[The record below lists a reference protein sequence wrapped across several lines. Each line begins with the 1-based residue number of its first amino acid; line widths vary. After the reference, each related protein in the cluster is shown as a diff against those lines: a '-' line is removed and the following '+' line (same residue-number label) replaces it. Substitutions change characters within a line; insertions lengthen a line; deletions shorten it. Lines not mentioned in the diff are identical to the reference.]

1 MIYKSRYLDVVLII
15 ISFYSVFF
23 IIHKF
28 IDGKIPFWDFHVY
41 YCSAK
46 IFFLGN
52 SPYGLNVLENCLN
65 PNITLTANFSPG
77 TLEILKYLGY
87 LNISNAKILWVFF
100 EVISLFTFFFVLK
113 KVLKFD
119 YEWRNLLILF
129 FSFGATVFTSF
140 ISGNISFILYGFI
153 SLSIYCL
160 YKRFFNY
167 YYLIIIF
174 VSLFK
179 FYYLSFLIIPFYL
192 QGLKSINK
200 IFLSI
205 FLFVFI
211 QYFFYINNP
220 NLTLDFLD
228 VIQGKYLDNL
238 PVRMQTGTGLYS
250 LIEKMPL
257 VFLGINKFE
266 KSFFSL
272 EINFFIWLITS
283 FIILFS
289 VFYCLNLEKIKK
301 SKKHFLFCISFGILV
316 INFIIPRLVVY
327 DLILTVPILFYLLNQ
342 INFKKFQINEFKS
355 RFLFIFL
362 FLVLFDHHFPFLVI
376 ITFLTLFIY
385 SEFYKKNIFIY

>member
-1 MIYKSRYLDVVLII
+1 M
-15 ISFYSVFF
+15 
-23 IIHKF
+23 
-28 IDGKIPFWDFHVY
+28 
-41 YCSAK
+41 
-46 IFFLGN
+46 
-52 SPYGLNVLENCLN
+52 
-65 PNITLTANFSPG
+65 
-77 TLEILKYLGY
+77 
-87 LNISNAKILWVFF
+87 
-100 EVISLFTFFFVLK
+100 
-113 KVLKFD
+113 
-119 YEWRNLLILF
+119 
-129 FSFGATVFTSF
+129 
-140 ISGNISFILYGFI
+140 
-153 SLSIYCL
+153 
-160 YKRFFNY
+160 
-167 YYLIIIF
+167 
-174 VSLFK
+174 FK

-257 VFLGINKFE
+257 VILGINKFE

-289 VFYCLNLEKIKK
+289 IFYCLNLEKIKK
-301 SKKHFLFCISFGILV
+301 SKKHFLFCISFGILI
-316 INFIIPRLVVY
+316 INLIIPRLVVY

-342 INFKKFQINEFKS
+342 
-355 RFLFIFL
+355 
-362 FLVLFDHHFPFLVI
+362 
-376 ITFLTLFIY
+376 
-385 SEFYKKNIFIY
+385 KNYYYFWLWRRKR